1 MGSINSTVRTPF
13 QTETALFWAGDSPVA
28 MWDRVADD
36 LAVANHLTLTENALL
51 LARMN
56 VAMADAMIAIVNAKN
71 TFNRWRPITAI
82 QQAGHRR
89 QPRHRARPRLDAADR
104 HALLPGVPIGPLRCQ

>member
-1 MGSINSTVRTPF
+1 M
-13 QTETALFWAGDSPVA
+13 
-28 MWDRVADD
+28 ADD
-36 LAVANHLTLTENALL
+36 LAVANHLTLTENARL

-82 QQAGHRR
+82 QQADTDGNPDTVPDPGWTPLIVTPYFQEYPSAHSGVS
-89 QPRHRARPRLDAADR
+89 DAGATTM
-104 HALLPGVPIGPLRCQ
+104 ALFYGDDKS